1 MLSAALS
8 FPFRAH
14 GPCARRYDARMIEP
28 PRPLGAARV
37 SVVVIAYD
45 DAEHVGDAI
54 RSALAQGEAVGEVVV
69 VDDASRDAT
78 PDVIAGFAGEPRVR
92 PLLRDVNS
100 GGCGTPR
107 NDGIAAAV
115 HPYVLFL
122 DSDDVLIPD
131 GVDALLAVAEQE
143 RADVVTGLCVRREL
157 PEGRE
162 TVWAASLYDVS
173 RGATL
178 PGAVLDGVEGHP
190 ELVLDTLS
198 VNKLYRRD
206 FLNDHAIRFPEGAF
220 HYEDFVFGARVQ
232 AAAPRLAVTD
242 VPLYVWHVRRRAA
255 NLSISLRQAS
265 LANWEHRVAAHRA
278 VVEVFRKAGRP
289 ALAVAAQTKFLDYD
303 LPMYL
308 RELPRR
314 TAAYRA
320 DWWTLTRDHL
330 AGFDD
335 AAVAAAPAPNRWL
348 YAGITALAAVP
359 EGRELTRF
367 AELAAGR
374 PRLAPPYHRAGDGAP
389 VLAAAPA
396 DVPLDGL
403 AELPPARLPVA
414 VDGAV
419 AVAGATR
426 VTLTVHELYG
436 RVGALRPV
444 SVRVGFTERVSAATL
459 SAEAP
464 LLPSDE
470 GWTATV
476 RVPTA
481 KLLRAGR
488 LASWSLRAELRYADG
503 STGCAEVRAPE
514 GFAGRRGVVLGRFGR
529 VLLVQVVASAR
540 RGLTLRLT
548 GGAAGARQVVSGR
561 IRRLLAKG

>member
-1 MLSAALS
+1 MV
-8 FPFRAH
+8 
-14 GPCARRYDARMIEP
+14 EP
-28 PRPLGAARV
+28 PHAARV
-37 SVVVIAYD
+37 SVVVIAYN

-69 VDDASRDAT
+69 VDDASVDAT
-78 PDVIAGFAGEPRVR
+78 PDVLAGFADEPRVK
-92 PLLRDVNS
+92 PLVREDNS

-115 HPYVLFL
+115 HPWVLFL
-122 DSDDVLIPD
+122 DSDDVLVP
-131 GVDALLAVAEQE
+131 GAVDRLLAVAAEE

-162 TVWAASLYDVS
+162 TVWAPSLYDVS

-178 PGAVLDGVEGHP
+178 PGTVLDGVEDHP

-206 FLNDHAIRFPEGAF
+206 FLNGHAIRFPEGAF
-220 HYEDFVFGARVQ
+220 HYEDFVFSARVQ

-242 VPLYVWHVRRRAA
+242 VPLYVWHVRRQAA
-255 NLSISLRQAS
+255 NLSISLRQGS
-265 LANWEHRVAAHRA
+265 VANWEHRVAAHRA

-289 ALAVAAQTKFLDYD
+289 ALAVPAQTKFLDYD

-314 TAAYRA
+314 PAAYRA
-320 DWWTLTRDHL
+320 DWWTVTRDHV

-335 AAVAAAPAPNRWL
+335 AAVAAARAPHRWL
-348 YAGITALAAVP
+348 HAGITALAAVP

-374 PRLAPPYHRAGDGAP
+374 PRLVPPYPRSEDGAP

-403 AELPPARLPVA
+403 EELSPAGLPVA
-414 VDGAV
+414 VDGVAAV
-419 AVAGATR
+419 GGSAR

-436 RVGALRPV
+436 RVGALHPV
-444 SVRVGFTERVSAATL
+444 SVRVECTERVSGAKL
-459 SAEAP
+459 LAEAAP
-464 LLPSDE
+464 LVPAGD
-470 GWTATV
+470 GWTATARIPSGRLV
-476 RVPTA
+476 
-481 KLLRAGR
+481 RAGR
-488 LASWSLRAELRYADG
+488 LASWSFVAVLRYADG
-503 STGCAEVRAPE
+503 STGRAEIRTPD
-514 GFAGRRGVVLGRFGR
+514 GFAGRRGVALGRFGR
-529 VLLVQVVASAR
+529 ILLVQVVASPR
-540 RGLTLRLT
+540 RALTLRLT
-548 GGAAGARQVVSGR
+548 GGMAGARQVLSGR
-561 IRRLLAKG
+561 IRRILARR

>member
-1 MLSAALS
+1 
-8 FPFRAH
+8 
-14 GPCARRYDARMIEP
+14 MIQP
-28 PRPLGAARV
+28 PESPDTARV
-37 SVVVIAYD
+37 SVVVIAYN
-45 DAEHVGDAI
+45 DAEHLGDAI
-54 RSALAQGEAVGEVVV
+54 RSALAQGEGVGEVLV
-69 VDDASRDAT
+69 VDDASEDAT
-78 PDVIAGFAGEPRVR
+78 PDVLAGFADEPRVR
-92 PLLRDVNS
+92 PMRREVNS

-122 DSDDVLIPD
+122 DSDDVLIP
-131 GVDALLAVAEQE
+131 GAVDALLAVATTE
-143 RADVVTGLCVRREL
+143 RADVVTGICVRREL
-157 PEGRE
+157 PGGRE
-162 TVWAASLYDVS
+162 TVWAAPLYDVS

-178 PGAVLDGVEGHP
+178 PGTVLDGVEDHP

-198 VNKLYRRD
+198 VNKLYRRA
-206 FLNDHAIRFPEGAF
+206 FLNGHAIRFPEGAF

-242 VPLYVWHVRRRAA
+242 VPLYVWHVRRQAP

-278 VVEVFRKAGRP
+278 VVEVFRKAGHSV
-289 ALAVAAQTKFLDYD
+289 LATAAQTKFLDYD

-314 TAAYRA
+314 SAAYRA
-320 DWWTLTRDHL
+320 DWWTVTRDHL
-330 AGFDD
+330 AGFDA

-348 YAGITALAAVP
+348 YAGLMALVAVP

-374 PRLAPPYHRAGDGAP
+374 PRLAPPYPRAEDGAP

-403 AELPPARLPVA
+403 AELSPAELPVA
-414 VDGAV
+414 VDGAASV
-419 AVAGATR
+419 GGATR

-436 RVGALRPV
+436 RVGARHPV
-444 SVRVGFTERVSAATL
+444 SVRVGFTERASAVKL

-464 LLPSDE
+464 LLPADE

-476 RVPTA
+476 RVPTT
-481 KLLRAGR
+481 KLLRSGR
-488 LASWSLRAELRYADG
+488 LASWSLLAELRYADG
-503 STGCAEVRAPE
+503 STGCAEIRAPD
-514 GFAGRRGVVLGRFGR
+514 GFAGRRGVVLGRLGR
-529 VLLVQVVASAR
+529 VLLVQVVATAR
-540 RGLTLRLT
+540 RGLVLRLT

-561 IRRLLAKG
+561 IRRLLARR